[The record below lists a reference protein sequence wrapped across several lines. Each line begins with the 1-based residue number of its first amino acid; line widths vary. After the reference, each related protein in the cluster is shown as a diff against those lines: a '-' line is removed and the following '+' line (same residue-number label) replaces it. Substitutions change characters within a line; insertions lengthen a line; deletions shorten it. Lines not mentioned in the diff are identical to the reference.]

1 MIQNAGQIA
10 LSLTSLFIQQQE
22 YHVGYL
28 TFYLVESKEEMIKQL
43 NMGNVWWWQRYY
55 KQPSFTIAGMLKKK

>member
-43 NMGNVWWWQRYY
+43 NMGNV
-55 KQPSFTIAGMLKKK
+55 